1 MSHPNES
8 EFNDGYRAA
17 LNSVLKGI
25 ERELDYREYRLDL
38 GEQDG
43 SAVGACKEIA
53 GYVRVLLAELSKEKE
68 HG

>member
-25 ERELDYREYRLDL
+25 ERELDYRVYRADKVLD
-38 GEQDG
+38 QDG
-43 SAVGACKEIA
+43 SAIGACKEIA

-68 HG
+68 L

>member
-25 ERELDYREYRLDL
+25 ERELDYRVYRADKVLD
-38 GEQDG
+38 QDG
-43 SAVGACKEIA
+43 SAIGACKEIA
-53 GYVRVLLAELSKEKE
+53 GYVRVLLAELERTKS
-68 HG
+68 